1 MKNINLLKNLNS
13 KQKEVVSEIRKNLLI
28 LAGAGSGKTLVL
40 IRRIAWLIYQE
51 HCSPKSIL
59 AVTFTNKAAL
69 ELKNRIT
76 SLIKDYEKND
86 IWIGTFHSFAY
97 YILRIHYIEAKL
109 TKNFQIIDTSDQKI
123 LIKKILKKLSLQ
135 DKNYSIESILKN
147 INNFKNNFFNKKKN
161 YIYGNNVNNIYL
173 LKIYDEYQNYC
184 KSIEVIDFNDLILC
198 LYKLFLYNPHIL
210 KIYQK
215 RFQNILID
223 EFQDTNDIQYKFI
236 SLLYNKHYNTKILL
250 VGDDDQSIYGWRGA
264 QIENINLF
272 LKDFDDV
279 KTILLE
285 QNYRSTSNILK
296 AANKL
301 ISHNDIRV
309 KKKLWTQKEDG
320 KLISIYFA
328 LNEFD
333 EAQYIAKYINK
344 NFIKKNIKLDNCAIL
359 YRNNVQSRILEE
371 IMLKFCI
378 PYKIYGGIRF
388 FERQEIKDVLSYLR
402 FISNYNDDNSFE
414 RIINIPKRGIGDNT
428 IKIIKYVSQKYFLTL
443 WESSL
448 YILKK
453 KKYLNTTSF
462 NALKKFII
470 LIKYLKN
477 NLKNKPLPIMIK
489 KTINDSGLLKMY
501 NKSCFSENNFNK
513 INNLK
518 ELINAADYFTKISLK
533 HTNKVFSKNQNTLL
547 VDFLSQTLLTT
558 EDINLNKKN
567 KNQNTNNYIQ
577 MMTIHA
583 SKGLEFSEVFIVGM
597 EEGIFP
603 NKSTFTDTN
612 INEERRLAYVGITRA
627 KKKLTLTYTKKRYL
641 YGKEINSIPSRFI
654 NELPENCIQK
664 ISYLK
669 KNIFFKSQ
677 NILNKKKY
685 FIGQVV
691 YHQIFG
697 KGIILK
703 IEIIKNNKKL
713 QIKFNNMIIK
723 WIMSNYVQS
732 YI

>member
-1 MKNINLLKNLNS
+1 MKNVDLLKNLNS

-40 IRRIAWLIYQE
+40 IRRIAWLIYKE
-51 HCSPKSIL
+51 NCSPKSIL

-76 SLIKDYEKND
+76 LLIKNYTKND

-109 TKNFQIIDTSDQKI
+109 TKNFQIIDTFDQKI

-135 DKNYSIESILKN
+135 DKNYSIDNILKY

-161 YIYGNNVNNIYL
+161 DIYGNNINNIHL

-184 KSIEVIDFNDLILC
+184 KIIEVIDFNDLILC

-236 SLLYNKHYNTKILL
+236 SLLYNKYYNTKIIL

-264 QIENINLF
+264 QIENMNLF
-272 LKDFDDV
+272 LKDFDNV

-301 ISHNDIRV
+301 ISNNNIRL

-344 NFIKKNIKLDNCAIL
+344 NFINKNIKLDSCAIL

-371 IMLKFCI
+371 MMLKFCI

-428 IKIIKYVSQKYFLTL
+428 INVIKHVSKKYFLTL
-443 WESSL
+443 WKSSL
-448 YILKK
+448 YILKN
-453 KKYLNTTSF
+453 KKYLKTTSF

-470 LIKYLKN
+470 LIKSLKT
-477 NLKNKPLPIMIK
+477 NLKNKSLPIIIK
-489 KTINDSGLLKMY
+489 ETINSSGLWTMY
-501 NKSCFSENNFNK
+501 NKSCFSEKNFNK

-533 HTNKVFSKNQNTLL
+533 HTNKLCSKNTLL

-558 EDINLNKKN
+558 EDINLNKIN
-567 KNQNTNNYIQ
+567 KNTNNYIQ

-583 SKGLEFSEVFIVGM
+583 SKGLEFSEVFMIGM

-603 NKSTFTDTN
+603 NKSAFTNNN

-654 NELPENCIQK
+654 NELPENCIRK

-669 KNIFFKSQ
+669 KTIFFKPN

-685 FIGQVV
+685 FIGQIV

-713 QIKFNNMIIK
+713 QIKFNNTLIK

>member
-1 MKNINLLKNLNS
+1 MKDINLLKNLNS
-13 KQKEVVSEIRKNLLI
+13 KQREVVSEIRKNLLI

-40 IRRIAWLIYQE
+40 IRRIAWLIYKE
-51 HCSPKSIL
+51 NCSPKSIL

-76 SLIKDYEKND
+76 LLIKNCKKND

-109 TKNFQIIDTSDQKI
+109 TKNFQIIDVSDQKM

-135 DKNYSIESILKN
+135 DKNYSINNILKY

-161 YIYGNNVNNIYL
+161 YIYVNNVQNINL
-173 LKIYDEYQNYC
+173 SKIYSEYQNYC
-184 KSIEVIDFNDLILC
+184 KIIEVIDFNDLILY

-215 RFQNILID
+215 RFRNILID

-236 SLLYNKHYNTKILL
+236 SLLYNKYYNTKIVL

-264 QIENINLF
+264 QIENMNLF
-272 LKDFDDV
+272 LKDFDNV

-301 ISHNDIRV
+301 ISHNNIRL
-309 KKKLWTQKEDG
+309 KKKLWTQKENG

-333 EAQYIAKYINK
+333 EAQYIAKYIDK

-359 YRNNVQSRILEE
+359 YRNNSQSRILEE

-388 FERQEIKDVLSYLR
+388 FERQEIKNVISYLR

-428 IKIIKYVSQKYFLTL
+428 ISIIKYVSKKYFLTL
-443 WESSL
+443 WKSSL
-448 YILKK
+448 YILKN
-453 KKYLNTTSF
+453 KKYLNTMSF

-470 LIKYLKN
+470 LIKSLKN
-477 NLKNKPLPIMIK
+477 NLKNKSLPIIIQETIK
-489 KTINDSGLLKMY
+489 NSGLWKMY
-501 NKSCFSENNFNK
+501 NKSCLSEKNFNK

-518 ELINAADYFTKISLK
+518 ELINAAVYFTKISLK
-533 HTNKVFSKNQNTLL
+533 NTNKLFSKNTLL
-547 VDFLSQTLLTT
+547 VDFLSQTLLK
-558 EDINLNKKN
+558 EDVNVNKI
-567 KNQNTNNYIQ
+567 NQNTNNYIQ

-583 SKGLEFSEVFIVGM
+583 SKGLEFSEVFIIGM

-603 NKSTFTDTN
+603 SKISFTNDN

-627 KKKLTLTYTKKRYL
+627 KKKLTLTYTKNRYL

-654 NELPENCIQK
+654 NELPENCIKK

-669 KNIFFKSQ
+669 KNISFISNSNDFV
-677 NILNKKKY
+677 NKKKY
-685 FIGQVV
+685 FIGQIV

-713 QIKFNNMIIK
+713 QIKFNNTLIK
-723 WIMSNYVQS
+723 WIMSNYIQS